1 MQFGA
6 GGIKMHDELE
16 EVPPR
21 SLEDHW
27 AIVRRR
33 RWWLLLPAFL
43 CWALVWS
50 VSWLLPT
57 VYRSEAVILVEQQKV
72 PAQYVVPNVTISLR
86 TDYKA

>member
-1 MQFGA
+1 
-6 GGIKMHDELE
+6 MHDELE

-33 RWWLLLPAFL
+33 WSWLLLPAFL